1 MCTGRAQDL
10 VLHTLWLMAR
20 SWPGAA
26 GGGNSHA
33 HRGTVP
39 APPGEPNPAMRSGLH
54 SQFLAEAQK
63 ASWAWIP
70 DSLLMSGK
78 ASVGAKAQQD
88 TAGPGSNSE
97 PLSDALGITEAT

>member
-1 MCTGRAQDL
+1 MARDICVGTAQDL
-10 VLHTLWLMAR
+10 VLHPLADGKELAWGSR
-20 SWPGAA
+20 GRNPR
-26 GGGNSHA
+26 A
-33 HRGTVP
+33 HRRTVP
-39 APPGEPNPAMRSGLH
+39 APPGELNPAMRSGLH

-70 DSLLMSGK
+70 DSLLMSGGWGG

-97 PLSDALGITEAT
+97 L